1 MDDYIADLD
10 ADNIAH
16 LVTDEKS
23 LVYAANEYYG
33 ALQKEGSGFR
43 TKKFVENNTYEAVE
57 KNVMEKLKIED
68 VNGDGREDRKDL
80 LEDEDYLNTYLDT
93 YKFLSRLEESGK
105 GQRKDW

>member
-23 LVYAANEYYG
+23 LVDAANEYYG
-33 ALQKEGSGFR
+33 ALQKEGSGYS

-57 KNVMEKLKIED
+57 KTVMEKLKIED